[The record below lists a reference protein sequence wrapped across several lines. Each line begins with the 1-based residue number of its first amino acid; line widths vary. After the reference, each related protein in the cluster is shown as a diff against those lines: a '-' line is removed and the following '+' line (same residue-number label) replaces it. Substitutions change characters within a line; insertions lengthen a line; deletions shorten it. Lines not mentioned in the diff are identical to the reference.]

1 MQKNALFNHG
11 IVRYEVALGVVGAVI
26 SKCADQIGDALRKT
40 PPDLET
46 VTHLQ
51 AKQRELEVLR
61 TAIDPFDADKID
73 AVIAQYGP
81 LARGEQFL

>member
-26 SKCADQIGDALRKT
+26 SKCADQIGDALRQT
-40 PPDLET
+40 PPDMEA

-51 AKQRELEVLR
+51 ATQRELEELR
-61 TAIDPFDADKID
+61 TGIDPYDAETINS
-73 AVIAQYGP
+73 VIAQYGP
-81 LARGEQFL
+81 LARGEQIL

>member
-11 IVRYEVALGVVGAVI
+11 IVRYEVALGVVGAAI
-26 SKCADQIGDALRKT
+26 SKCADQIGDALRQT
-40 PPDLET
+40 PPDMET

-61 TAIDPFDADKID
+61 TAIDPFDAEKINS
-73 AVIAQYGP
+73 VIAQYGP
-81 LARGEQFL
+81 LVRGEQIL